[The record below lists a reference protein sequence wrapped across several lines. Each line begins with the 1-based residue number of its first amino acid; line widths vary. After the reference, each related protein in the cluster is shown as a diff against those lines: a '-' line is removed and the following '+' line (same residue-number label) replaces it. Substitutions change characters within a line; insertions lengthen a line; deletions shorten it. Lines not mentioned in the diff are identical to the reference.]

1 MRNQIEKLPLLSNP
15 DGSVTGFS
23 PELCQGRNMLESKLV
38 EVQSKWIETID
49 GNSFF
54 FFNVACVGGEC

>member
-54 FFNVACVGGEC
+54 F